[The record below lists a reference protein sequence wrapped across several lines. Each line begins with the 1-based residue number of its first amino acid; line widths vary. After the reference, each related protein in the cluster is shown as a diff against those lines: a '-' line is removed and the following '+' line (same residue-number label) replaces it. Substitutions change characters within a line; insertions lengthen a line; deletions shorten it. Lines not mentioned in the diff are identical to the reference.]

1 MARMAMTLRTDPE
14 FEAALAKLAHEDGTS
29 KQEAVRRAVME
40 RAERLGH
47 RERLAAASAEMKGTW
62 ADTLDRLGSV

>member
-1 MARMAMTLRTDPE
+1 MAMTLRTDPE
-14 FEAALAKLAHEDGTS
+14 FEAALTFLAERDGDS

-47 RERLAAASAEMKGTW
+47 ASRVAALSAQAKGDW
-62 ADTLDRLGSV
+62 ADTLHRLGTV

>member
-1 MARMAMTLRTDPE
+1 MAMTLRTDPE
-14 FEAALAKLAHEDGTS
+14 FEAALAKLASEDGTS

-47 RERLAAASAEMKGTW
+47 RDRLTATSAEMKGTW
-62 ADTLDRLGSV
+62 AETLDRLGSV